1 MTPAEEVRAAA
12 DQLRKDDLPHLADVL
27 DRIADGMFS
36 ADATVRRRLN
46 GDGTGR
52 IAVHPG
58 GRPLGE
64 RHDWTAALAAARD
77 INGSAS

>member
-12 DQLRKDDLPHLADVL
+12 TKLRKDDLPFLADVL
-27 DRIADGMFS
+27 DRVADDM
-36 ADATVRRRLN
+36 AAMDATVRPHLHA
-46 GDGTGR
+46 DGNSR

-64 RHDWTAALAAARD
+64 RQDWTAALAAARD
-77 INGSAS
+77 INRGAS